1 VAYLVG
7 SPTSPLR
14 AFSLGFPYPHDI
26 TTLGSQTW
34 AKVLWSEN
42 RERER
47 ACFQAGEGQGGF
59 MAIIFR
65 RHFLTLN
72 EEMNRN
78 SEVMLSGTSKGNG
91 WSLAL
96 RTLALK
102 NLLSS
107 LLLANLFQVRKAF
120 KEKSVSVPVY
130 DP

>member
-1 VAYLVG
+1 
-7 SPTSPLR
+7 
-14 AFSLGFPYPHDI
+14 
-26 TTLGSQTW
+26 
-34 AKVLWSEN
+34 
-42 RERER
+42 
-47 ACFQAGEGQGGF
+47 